1 MTSMIVN
8 AAFAPQPAVPAT
20 IVYKERP
27 ILKQVDA
34 KKMAKALLT
43 KQEYSCLTKL
53 LGKESAWKPSAKN
66 PTSSAKGIGQLL
78 DSTYRNLGM
87 KHSEDSVPQLVATL
101 AYIHRRHVTPCNA
114 WGFFKENNYY

>member
-43 KQEYSCLTKL
+43 KKEYSCLAKL

-78 DSTYRNLGM
+78 DATYRNLGM

-114 WGFFKENNYY
+114 WGFFKQNNYY